1 MANRVN
7 FAGNVIALEH
17 SQFNASLNQ
26 IQANVKNCSNTCVK
40 NFNSISNTFVSV
52 TQNMGQQA
60 GKLSSIFQ
68 SLAKNISLESVF
80 RNVISNMQGAEQ
92 AVSSLVAVSGDLQT
106 ARGLFNQL
114 NDVSREIPQ
123 SFDEITQS
131 ALILNKTGL
140 KPTADN
146 IKSLAA
152 ISIGTGQSITSVA
165 QAFGNAAMGRL
176 KSLQQLGIT
185 AVQEGDK
192 LKLTYQGVTETIK
205 ADTQSLMGY
214 MNSLAENKFGE
225 TIEYQMNGLTG
236 ATKLWG
242 EAWGDLYR
250 AIGESGI
257 GDAIGDIM
265 RTAVRAIDGVTAALN
280 DPEISQAI
288 GGFGRLFTG
297 AFNTVIDGLEK
308 LWTPFSNFFNSLSTS
323 TNANCKSYIGYFE
336 GWFDFVRLGL
346 GDMVDWISRVFDY
359 ATALG
364 ERMGSYFAQFDH
376 GTTREVASR
385 TDIEVK
391 MTSYLKD
398 KDLGENS
405 ILLNRRTGKADISA
419 IAHLP
424 ADNEIRQEYERV
436 KSAVWEA
443 NKGLEGQQKT
453 LQEQFDAIWDQHKKD
468 RNKKYDELA
477 DAHAKLLEK
486 LGKGP
491 DFDRIGNSPIGN
503 GEGSSGGKGGG
514 SNRLEADR
522 RAFDQLAQSLERAR
536 VQSLSALQ
544 QEEIEYQ
551 KHIAT
556 ITDAM
561 NRRLVSE
568 QEAKALLEQ
577 VEFQHQE
584 NLNKIRQDAEVKLAE
599 MRGDPIAKL
608 QMQYSQELEALEQ
621 LHADKLASEEV
632 YLQSMTALY
641 DRYYSEISKKNE
653 KGKKGKDGKKDASI
667 LGISTEALDSVGK
680 SLDMISGAFSQMTA
694 NMNESS
700 GAYKALF
707 AVEKSFAL
715 ASAMV
720 NGMAAIGKG
729 MSTAKT
735 WYEWAAVYA
744 QAIAMVGNIVST
756 ISSVSMHDK
765 GGTIPAGQYGIVGE
779 IGPELVRGPASVTS
793 RKDTADLLSQRGESN
808 IVVNLIEDASRAGQV
823 EKEDTDEAT
832 IIQVCVANIHRG
844 GELAD
849 AISNTYGVA
858 RQGV

>member
-1 MANRVN
+1 M
-7 FAGNVIALEH
+7 
-17 SQFNASLNQ
+17 
-26 IQANVKNCSNTCVK
+26 
-40 NFNSISNTFVSV
+40 
-52 TQNMGQQA
+52 
-60 GKLSSIFQ
+60 
-68 SLAKNISLESVF
+68 
-80 RNVISNMQGAEQ
+80 
-92 AVSSLVAVSGDLQT
+92 VAVTGDLQT

-225 TIEYQMNGLTG
+225 TIEYQMSGLTG

-297 AFNTVIDGLEK
+297 AFNTIIDGLEK
-308 LWTPFSNFFNSLSTS
+308 LWTPFSNFFSSLSIS
-323 TNANCKSYIGYFE
+323 ADANCKGYIGYFE

-346 GDMVDWISRVFDY
+346 GDMVDWISRFFDY
-359 ATALG
+359 ASATAQ
-364 ERMGSYFAQFDH
+364 RFGSNLAQFVH
-376 GTTREVASR
+376 GTTREVASKA
-385 TDIEVK
+385 DIEVK
-391 MTSYLKD
+391 MTSYLQD

-419 IAHLP
+419 IARLP

-453 LQEQFDAIWDQHKKD
+453 LQEQFDAIWDQHKKG

-491 DFDRIGNSPIGN
+491 NFDRIGNNPIGN

-514 SNRLEADR
+514 GSSRLEADR

-556 ITDAM
+556 ITDAL
-561 NRRLVSE
+561 NRRVVSE

-641 DRYYSEISKKNE
+641 DRYYGEMSKKNE
-653 KGKKGKDGKKDASI
+653 KDKKGKGKDGKKDASI

-680 SLDMISGAFSQMTA
+680 SLDMVSGAFSQMTA
-694 NMNESS
+694 NMDESS
-700 GAYKALF
+700 GAYKTLF

-715 ASAMV
+715 ATAMV

-729 MSTAKT
+729 MATATT

-765 GGTIPAGQYGIVGE
+765 GGSIPAGEYGIVGE

-793 RKDTADLLSQRGESN
+793 RKDTADLLSQRGETSV
-808 IVVNLIEDASRAGQV
+808 VVNLIEDASRAGQV